1 MANNFKVWVDSPTA
15 GQQVQSSAVFATD
28 TQRINGFIAGDPASA
43 IRVNSALRQANLI
56 AVGLMALCDNY
67 APLPSDLEM
76 TSSVDAV
83 KNALEKLFVYYE
95 KEAEKYTDSL
105 GHTTSNNV
113 KNLQDQI
120 DVNKQNITTNATNI
134 NSANGEITFN
144 RNLIYTN
151 KNNTDTAIN
160 DINGRINLSNTNI
173 TNNTNSINALGT
185 RVGTAE
191 TNINTNK
198 NNIASNLTK
207 INNNTNSINAVSSRV
222 TTTETNINTINDKL
236 NPMVDCYRVSIS
248 SASWSGSAGNWTFA
262 VPKTTHNRGTRP
274 IVKTFTADNI
284 EIFSD
289 VSLVNGNVTVR
300 SNANIAMA
308 LHIYWGN

>member
-28 TQRINGFIAGDPASA
+28 TQRINGFVAGDPASA

-56 AVGLMALCDNY
+56 AVGLMELVNFR
-67 APLPSDLEM
+67 APFDLDM

-83 KNALEKLFVYYE
+83 KNAIQKLFEYYQLQ
-95 KEAEKYTDSL
+95 AERYTDSL
-105 GHTTSNNV
+105 GDKTSGNV
-113 KNLQDQI
+113 KSLQEQI
-120 DVNKQNITTNATNI
+120 NTNKQNIATNATNI
-134 NSANGEITFN
+134 SNANRDITSN
-144 RNLIYTN
+144 RNLINAN
-151 KNNTDTAIN
+151 KASADDAIN
-160 DINGRINLSNTNI
+160 SANARINLSNTNI
-173 TNNTNSINALGT
+173 TNNTNSINALDT

-198 NNIASNLTK
+198 SNIASNLTK
-207 INNNTNSINAVSSRV
+207 INANTNSINAVSGRV
-222 TTTETNINTINDKL
+222 STTETNINTINSTL
-236 NPMVDCYRVSIS
+236 SPMIDCYRVSIS
-248 SASWSGSAGNWTFA
+248 SASWSGSAGNWTFSVA
-262 VPKTTHNRGTRP
+262 KTTHNRGTRP
-274 IVKTFTADNI
+274 IVKTFTADNV

>member
-28 TQRINGFIAGDPASA
+28 TQRINGFVAGDPASA

-56 AVGLMALCDNY
+56 AVGLMALCDKY
-67 APLPSDLEM
+67 APLSSNLTL
-76 TSSVDAV
+76 TSSVTDISNAV
-83 KNALEKLFVYYE
+83 ENLFDYYKLL
-95 KEAEKYTDSL
+95 AERYTDSL
-105 GHTTSNNV
+105 GDSTSDNV
-113 KNLQDQI
+113 KSLQEQI
-120 DVNKQNITTNATNI
+120 NTNKQNIATNTTNI
-134 NSANGEITFN
+134 NNANSKITAN
-144 RNLIYTN
+144 TNLINSN
-151 KNNTDTAIN
+151 KTNTDKAIN
-160 DINGRINLSNTNI
+160 DVNARVNVSNNNI

-198 NNIASNLTK
+198 SNIASNLTK
-207 INNNTNSINAVSSRV
+207 INANTNSINAVSGRV
-222 TTTETNINTINDKL
+222 STTETNINTINTKL
-236 NPMVDCYRVSIS
+236 NPMVDVYRVSIS
-248 SASWSGSAGNWTFA
+248 PASWSGSAGNWTFSVA
-262 VPKTTHNRGTRP
+262 KTTHNRGTRP
-274 IVKTFTADNI
+274 IVKTFTADNV

-300 SNANIAMA
+300 SNANIAIA